1 MQQAMK
7 RARKKEGE
15 MEDEEEVSLSR
26 NNSGYGF

>member
-15 MEDEEEVSLSR
+15 MEDDEEVRDCEKVISL
-26 NNSGYGF
+26 N

>member
-15 MEDEEEVSLSR
+15 MEDEDEVRFSELGASLV
-26 NNSGYGF
+26 